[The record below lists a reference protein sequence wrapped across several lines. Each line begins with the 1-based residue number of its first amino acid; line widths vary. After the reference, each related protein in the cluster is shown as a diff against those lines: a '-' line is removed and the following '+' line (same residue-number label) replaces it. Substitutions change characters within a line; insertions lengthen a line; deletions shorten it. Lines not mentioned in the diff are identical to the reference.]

1 MSTVID
7 FTPIRDRRQG
17 ATLVEQIVDAYV
29 AGIRSQTLRAGM
41 SVPSVR
47 DFARTHEV
55 STFTVATAY
64 GRLVVQG
71 WLEARRGA
79 GYRVAVPARAAAPQA
94 LLSWQPPQMGA
105 GWLLSDIYADHSIPI
120 KAGCGWLPPEWVNEA
135 GLHQALRQQARV
147 PGPQIAGYGHPCGHA
162 ALREQVA
169 ADLGGLGLQV
179 EPAQVLLTQGAT
191 QALDLVT
198 RTLLQPGDTVVVEE
212 PCYTNLLQ
220 LLRLAGM
227 RIVSVPRLADGLDI
241 PALEAVAAA
250 HAPRAVFVN
259 TVLHNP
265 TGTTLSMANAFRLL
279 QTAERYGMWVVED
292 DISRPLFPGVAPL
305 LAALDGGNRVIHIGG
320 YAKSISPS
328 MRVGYAVA
336 QRELVRDMARTKM
349 AVGLTSPQIMER
361 VVLNVVRDGQF
372 RGWLERARE
381 RLAGAHARVARRM
394 ADLGMEIYAQPGA
407 GLFLWA
413 RPAGDAVS
421 ANRLA
426 QLALRDGIW
435 LAPGSY
441 FDAAERDTPWLRF
454 NVAYSEAD
462 ALWRFL
468 ETGPGRMSS
477 FSL

>member
-1 MSTVID
+1 MLD
-7 FTPIRDRRQG
+7 FTPVRDRRNG
-17 ATLVEQIVDAYV
+17 ITLVEQIVDAYV
-29 AGIRSQTLRAGM
+29 AGIESQTLRAGM

-47 DFARTHEV
+47 DFARQYDV
-55 STFTVATAY
+55 STFTVASAY
-64 GRLVVQG
+64 GRLVAQG
-71 WLEARRGA
+71 WLESRRGA
-79 GYRVAVPARAAAPQA
+79 GYRVATPTRVTAQQA

-105 GWLLSDIYADHSIPI
+105 GWLLSDIYADHSIPT
-120 KAGCGWLPPEWVNEA
+120 KAGCGWLPPEWVNESA
-135 GLHQALRQQARV
+135 LHQALRQQARV
-147 PGPQIAGYGHPCGHA
+147 PGPQVAGYGHPCGYM

-169 ADLGGLGLQV
+169 ADLASQGMQV
-179 EPAQVLLTQGAT
+179 EPSQVLLTQGAT

-198 RTLLQPGDTVVVEE
+198 RTLLQPGDTVVVEQ

-220 LLRLAGM
+220 MLRLAGM
-227 RIVSVPRLADGLDI
+227 RIVPVPRIADGLDMT
-241 PALEAVAAA
+241 AFEAAAAA

-265 TGTTLSMANAFRLL
+265 TGTSLSMANAFRLL
-279 QTAERYGMWVVED
+279 QIAERYGMWVIED
-292 DISRPLFPGVAPL
+292 DISRPLLQGVAPL

-328 MRVGYAVA
+328 LRVGYAVA
-336 QRELVRDMARTKM
+336 QHDLTRDLSRTKM

-361 VVLNVVRDGQF
+361 VVCHVIRDGQF
-372 RGWLERARE
+372 RGYLERVRE
-381 RLAGAHARVARRM
+381 RLAGAHARVERRM
-394 ADLGMEIYAQPGA
+394 SDLGMEIYARPGA

-413 RPAGDAVS
+413 RPEGEQIS

-426 QLALRDGIW
+426 EQALQDGIW

-441 FDAAERDTPWLRF
+441 FDADERDAPWLRF

-468 ETGPGRMSS
+468 ESASRHA
-477 FSL
+477 SLAA